1 MCLFDLFGTW
11 TRPRLGGLPYLGTF
25 TWQGNPSQ
33 QTGQP
38 PKRVTPSKRDQD
50 EIRDYMNRS
59 VTPPG
64 RVTSPTRGSPPP
76 CEQALSRLSFLALR
90 SKSLLTYRRLIK
102 GEFTLRST
110 RSFVQSAMF
119 NLEIEAVG
127 KRVGKGEDFTP
138 PLLPLSLFLTVDLP
152 LVHIS
157 FSPQVFAVSKLKDG
171 GHDIH

>member
-1 MCLFDLFGTW
+1 
-11 TRPRLGGLPYLGTF
+11 
-25 TWQGNPSQ
+25 
-33 QTGQP
+33 
-38 PKRVTPSKRDQD
+38 
-50 EIRDYMNRS
+50 MNRS

-119 NLEIEAVG
+119 DLEIEAVG

-152 LVHIS
+152 LVQIS
-157 FSPQVFAVSKLKDG
+157 FSPQAFAVIKLRDG

>member
-38 PKRVTPSKRDQD
+38 PKRVTPSKR
-50 EIRDYMNRS
+50 

-127 KRVGKGEDFTP
+127 KRVGKEEDFTP
-138 PLLPLSLFLTVDLP
+138 PLLLLSLFLTVDLP
-152 LVHIS
+152 LVQIS
-157 FSPQVFAVSKLKDG
+157 FSPQAFAVIKLKDG
-171 GHDIH
+171 GHDLH

>member
-1 MCLFDLFGTW
+1 
-11 TRPRLGGLPYLGTF
+11 
-25 TWQGNPSQ
+25 
-33 QTGQP
+33 
-38 PKRVTPSKRDQD
+38 
-50 EIRDYMNRS
+50 MNRS

-76 CEQALSRLSFLALR
+76 CEQALSRLSFLA

-110 RSFVQSAMF
+110 LSFVQSAMF

-152 LVHIS
+152 LVQIS
-157 FSPQVFAVSKLKDG
+157 FSPQAFAVIKLKDG
-171 GHDIH
+171 GHDLH